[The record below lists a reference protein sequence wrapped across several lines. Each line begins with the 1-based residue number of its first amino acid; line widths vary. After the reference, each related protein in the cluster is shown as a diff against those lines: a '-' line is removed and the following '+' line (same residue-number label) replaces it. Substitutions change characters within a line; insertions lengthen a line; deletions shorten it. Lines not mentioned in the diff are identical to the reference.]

1 MDFRRLRYFVT
12 VAEQLNFRRAAEAL
26 NTSQPSLS
34 QQIRAL
40 ETELGFPLFE
50 RTKRRVRLT
59 RAGSVYLAG
68 VRAAIAEVDASG
80 QRALQA
86 QAGLRGTLAI
96 GAVGMVMIDH
106 LPQLVRRF
114 RSSFPEV
121 TLSVTIL
128 RNPDIVDALRSGRIE
143 LAFANA
149 VEPQGDIE
157 TQLLWPLP
165 WWVVL
170 PTDHPLAG
178 HERVD
183 LAELAGENLIT
194 HPRRG
199 GAGGAK
205 GELVAFCR
213 ERGFTPAAIT
223 EVAEVADLETLI
235 GLVACGLGV
244 TILPAPFAKS
254 APPAVAFRP
263 IAGEARGPRISACW
277 RRGEESALVRN
288 FLAAAEPAL

>member
-1 MDFRRLRYFVT
+1 MDFRRLRYFVA

-26 NTSQPSLS
+26 STSQPSLS

-40 ETELGFPLFE
+40 EAELGFPLFE
-50 RTKRRVRLT
+50 RTKRRVQLT

-68 VRAAIAEVDASG
+68 VREAIAEVEACEL
-80 QRALQA
+80 RARQA
-86 QAGLRGTLAI
+86 QAGLRGTLSI

-106 LPQLVRRF
+106 LPRLVRRF
-114 RSSFPEV
+114 RSDFPEV
-121 TLSVTIL
+121 TLTVTIL
-128 RNPDIVDALRSGRIE
+128 RNPDIVGALRAGQIE

-149 VEPQGDIE
+149 VDPGRDVE
-157 TQLLWPLP
+157 TLALWPLP
-165 WWVVL
+165 WMIVL
-170 PTDHPLAG
+170 PADHRCAG
-178 HERVD
+178 RERVRLAD
-183 LAELAGENLIT
+183 LSGETLIT

-205 GELVAFCR
+205 GELLAFCH
-213 ERGFTPAAIT
+213 ERGFTPGAIT

-244 TILPAPFAKS
+244 TILPAPFAKA

-263 IAGEARGPRISACW
+263 IAGPERGPRISACW
-277 RRGEESALVRN
+277 RRGEENALVRN
-288 FLAAAEPAL
+288 FLAPAAPMV

>member
-1 MDFRRLRYFVT
+1 MDFRRLRYFVA
-12 VAEQLNFRRAAEAL
+12 VAEHLNFRRAAEAL
-26 NTSQPSLS
+26 STSQPSLS

-40 ETELGFPLFE
+40 EAELGCPLFE
-50 RTKRRVRLT
+50 RTKRRVQLT

-68 VRAAIAEVDASG
+68 VREAIAEVEACG
-80 QRALQA
+80 QRARQA

-114 RSSFPEV
+114 RSDFPEV
-121 TLSVTIL
+121 NLAVTIL
-128 RNPDIVDALRSGRIE
+128 RNPDIVGALRAGQIE

-149 VEPQGDIE
+149 VDPGRDVE
-157 TQLLWPLP
+157 TLALWSLP
-165 WWVVL
+165 WMIVL
-170 PTDHPLAG
+170 PADHRLAG
-178 HERVD
+178 RDRIRLAD
-183 LAELAGENLIT
+183 LSGETLIT

-199 GAGGAK
+199 GAGGANS
-205 GELVAFCR
+205 ELLAFCR
-213 ERGFTPAAIT
+213 ERAFVPGAIT

-254 APPAVAFRP
+254 APPGVAFRT
-263 IAGEARGPRISACW
+263 IAGAERGPRVSACW
-277 RRGEESALVRN
+277 RRGEENALVRN
-288 FLAAAEPAL
+288 FLAPAASMV